1 MNQVSM
7 SDELFEV
14 PKKVAASGD
23 ESVPMR
29 MRALNFVLHAWRPS
43 ASALAVALALLI
55 VWHGVNGK
63 NGLLVWQQKR
73 VEDKQLQKEIDGLNA
88 ENARLRD
95 RVERLKTNPD
105 AIGVVAR
112 DKLHYAKPN
121 EVIVDL
127 ANEPQTQPQPA
138 GAGK

>member
-1 MNQVSM
+1 MNKVSM
-7 SDELFEV
+7 PDELFEV
-14 PKKVAASGD
+14 PKKAAAGRD
-23 ESVPMR
+23 ESAPLG

-73 VEDKQLQKEIDGLNA
+73 VEDKQLQKEIDSLNQ

-95 RVERLKTNPD
+95 RVDRLKTSPD

-112 DKLHYAKPN
+112 DKLHYARPN
-121 EVIVDL
+121 EVIVTLPAD
-127 ANEPQTQPQPA
+127 EQTQAPPA
-138 GAGK
+138 TPGK